1 MATSTD
7 ISRALAVP
15 RRWALLAA
23 ATGVVLCLAGF
34 FLERQRFFESYLLAF
49 VFFTNISLGCLG
61 LLMLHHMTNGKWSF
75 AIQRF
80 AEAGVRTL
88 PLMAL
93 LFLPVL
99 FGMSELYPWMH
110 AGRLG
115 ETALR
120 KLPYLNQPF
129 FIGRAAFYFALWIT
143 MGFLLTRWS
152 RAEDAGA
159 GDEGGGT
166 PRTAALRKLSAPGLI
181 LYALT
186 VTFAATD
193 WVMSLEPGWFSS
205 IFGMLFIVNQCLAAL
220 ALMIVLLR
228 LLSGTP
234 PVSGIV
240 SPGIYHDLGNMLLA
254 FVVLWAYM
262 SFSQL
267 LIIWAGNLP
276 EEITWYVRR
285 LDPGWRMVALVLV
298 VLHFFVPFMLLLLR
312 RSKRSPDILWK
323 IALGLLVMRLVDLAW
338 NMEPAFH
345 PQGIAVHWLDPAALL
360 AVGGLWTAFALRML
374 KGAPLLA
381 LGDPRFRIVA
391 GAPAEGVPHG

>member
-1 MATSTD
+1 M
-7 ISRALAVP
+7 
-15 RRWALLAA
+15 
-23 ATGVVLCLAGF
+23 
-34 FLERQRFFESYLLAF
+34 
-49 VFFTNISLGCLG
+49 G
-61 LLMLHHMTNGKWSF
+61 LLF
-75 AIQRF
+75 
-80 AEAGVRTL
+80 V
-88 PLMAL
+88 
-93 LFLPVL
+93 PVV
-99 FGMSELYPWMH
+99 FGMSMLYPWMH
-110 AGRLG
+110 EGTLG

-129 FIGRAAFYFALWIT
+129 FVARSAFFFALWIT

-152 RAEDAGA
+152 RAQDAGTGDA
-159 GDEGGGT
+159 GT
-166 PRTAALRKLSAPGLI
+166 LTLRTTALRRLSAPGLI

-205 IFGMLFIVNQCLAAL
+205 IYGMLFIVNQCLAAL

-228 LLSGTP
+228 LFSGTH
-234 PVSGIV
+234 PVSSIV
-240 SPGIYHDLGNMLLA
+240 GPGIFHDLGNMLLA
-254 FVVLWAYM
+254 FVILWAYM

-285 LDPGWRMVALVLV
+285 LDPGWRVVALILV

-312 RSKRSPDILWK
+312 RSKRSADILWK
-323 IALGLLVMRLVDLAW
+323 IAAGILVMRLVDLVW
-338 NMEPAFH
+338 DMEPAFH
-345 PQGIAVHWLDPAALL
+345 PQGIAVHWVDLAALL
-360 AVGGLWTAFALRML
+360 AVGGLWASFALRML

-381 LGDPRFRIVA
+381 LGDPRFRIAA